1 MELIKL
7 TKNEQGIE
15 TVNARE
21 LHAFLES
28 KRDFSTWIKDR
39 ITEYE
44 FIENKDFVCT
54 TNSGSKGRGG
64 HNRIEYFISLD
75 MAKELSMV
83 ERNDKGKQARLYFI
97 ECERIAKAK
106 QVPQS
111 FAEALQLAANQAKQL
126 EAQAAK
132 VNYFDK
138 VCDTTGLVNATQVG
152 QKFKMSAVTL
162 NKNLDG
168 LNVYNRSIK
177 RGRAFQQWFVDAG
190 NGIMRQTE
198 LGYPQPL
205 FTAKGEQWIIETF
218 TTNGVI

>member
-21 LHAFLES
+21 LHAFLEVKTRFNDWIANRIS
-28 KRDFSTWIKDR
+28 EFGFS
-39 ITEYE
+39 
-44 FIENKDFVCT
+44 ENKDFVSLT
-54 TNSGSKGRGG
+54 ENLVSGGKKNVF
-64 HNRIEYFISLD
+64 HISID
-75 MAKELSMV
+75 MAKELSML

-198 LGYPQPL
+198 FGYPQPL

>member
-7 TKNEQGIE
+7 TKNSQGIE

-21 LHAFLES
+21 LHAFLEV
-28 KRDFSTWIKDR
+28 KTRFNDWIANR
-39 ITEYE
+39 ISE
-44 FIENKDFVCT
+44 FGFTENKDFVSLT
-54 TNSGSKGRGG
+54 ENLVSGGKQNVF
-64 HNRIEYFISLD
+64 HISID
-75 MAKELSMV
+75 MAKELSML
-83 ERNDKGKQARLYFI
+83 ERNNKGKQARLYFI

-111 FAEALQLAANQAKQL
+111 FSEALQLAANQAKQL

-198 LGYPQPL
+198 FGYPQPL

>member
-7 TKNEQGIE
+7 TKNEKGIE

-21 LHAFLES
+21 LHAFLEV
-28 KRDFSTWIKDR
+28 KTRFNDWIANR
-39 ITEYE
+39 ISE
-44 FIENKDFVCT
+44 FGFAENKDFVSLT
-54 TNSGSKGRGG
+54 ENLVSGGKKNVF
-64 HNRIEYFISLD
+64 HISID
-75 MAKELSMV
+75 MAKELSML

-190 NGIMRQTE
+190 NGSMRQTE

>member
-21 LHAFLES
+21 LHAFLEVKS
-28 KRDFSTWIKDR
+28 KFADWFKNRVSDFG
-39 ITEYE
+39 
-44 FIENKDFVCT
+44 FIENSDFV
-54 TNSGSKGRGG
+54 SASKFLERGG
-64 HNRIEYFISLD
+64 RTIEYFISID
-75 MAKELSMV
+75 MAKELSMI
-83 ERNDKGKQARLYFI
+83 ERSDKGKQARLYFI

-177 RGRAFQQWFVDAG
+177 RGRAFKQWFVDAG

>member
-7 TKNEQGIE
+7 TKNKDGIE
-15 TVNARE
+15 TVNARD
-21 LHAFLES
+21 LHEFLEVKS
-28 KRDFSTWIKDR
+28 KFADWFKNRVS
-39 ITEYE
+39 E
-44 FIENKDFVCT
+44 FGFVENSDFVSVSKILE
-54 TNSGSKGRGG
+54 SGGRS
-64 HNRIEYFISLD
+64 IEYYISID
-75 MAKELSMV
+75 MAKELSML

>member
-7 TKNEQGIE
+7 TKNSQGIE

-21 LHAFLES
+21 LHAFLEV
-28 KRDFSTWIKDR
+28 KTRFNDWIANR
-39 ITEYE
+39 ISE
-44 FIENKDFVCT
+44 FGFTENKDFVSLT
-54 TNSGSKGRGG
+54 ENLVSGGKQNVF
-64 HNRIEYFISLD
+64 HISID
-75 MAKELSMV
+75 MAKELSML

-97 ECERIAKAK
+97 ECERMAKSK

-126 EAQAAK
+126 EEQALK

-205 FTAKGEQWIIETF
+205 FTAKGEQWIIEAF

>member
-21 LHAFLES
+21 LHAFLEVKTRFNDWIS
-28 KRDFSTWIKDR
+28 NRISEFGFS
-39 ITEYE
+39 
-44 FIENKDFVCT
+44 ENKDFVSLT
-54 TNSGSKGRGG
+54 ENLVSGGKQNVF
-64 HNRIEYFISLD
+64 HISID
-75 MAKELSMV
+75 MAKELSML

-97 ECERIAKAK
+97 ECERIAKSK

>member
-21 LHAFLES
+21 LHAFLEVKS
-28 KRDFSTWIKDR
+28 KFADWFKNRVSEFG
-39 ITEYE
+39 
-44 FIENKDFVCT
+44 FIENSDFVSVSKILE
-54 TNSGSKGRGG
+54 SGGRS
-64 HNRIEYFISLD
+64 IEYHISID
-75 MAKELSMV
+75 MAKELSML

-111 FAEALQLAANQAKQL
+111 FSEALQLAANQAKQI

>member
-1 MELIKL
+1 MEPIKL
-7 TKNEQGIE
+7 TKNEHGIE

-21 LHAFLES
+21 LHAFLEVKTRFNDWIANRIS
-28 KRDFSTWIKDR
+28 EFGFS
-39 ITEYE
+39 
-44 FIENKDFVCT
+44 ENKDFVSLT
-54 TNSGSKGRGG
+54 ENLVSGGKQNVF
-64 HNRIEYFISLD
+64 HISID
-75 MAKELSMV
+75 MAKELSML

-168 LNVYNRSIK
+168 LNVYNRSVK

>member
-7 TKNEQGIE
+7 TKNKDGIE

-21 LHAFLES
+21 LHAFLEVKTRFNDWIANRIS
-28 KRDFSTWIKDR
+28 EFGFS
-39 ITEYE
+39 
-44 FIENKDFVCT
+44 ENKDFVSLT
-54 TNSGSKGRGG
+54 ENLVSGGKQNVF
-64 HNRIEYFISLD
+64 HISID
-75 MAKELSMV
+75 MAKELSML

-97 ECERIAKAK
+97 ECERIAKTK

-168 LNVYNRSIK
+168 LNVYNRSVK

>member
-7 TKNEQGIE
+7 TKNEHGIE

-21 LHAFLES
+21 LHAFLEV
-28 KRDFSTWIKDR
+28 KTRFNDWIANR
-39 ITEYE
+39 ISE
-44 FIENKDFVCT
+44 FGFTENKDFVSLT
-54 TNSGSKGRGG
+54 ENLVSGGKQNVF
-64 HNRIEYFISLD
+64 HISID
-75 MAKELSMV
+75 MAKELSML

-198 LGYPQPL
+198 LGYPNPL

>member
-21 LHAFLES
+21 LHAFLEVKTRFNDWIANRIS
-28 KRDFSTWIKDR
+28 EFGFS
-39 ITEYE
+39 
-44 FIENKDFVCT
+44 ENKDFVSLT
-54 TNSGSKGRGG
+54 ENLVSGGKQNVF
-64 HNRIEYFISLD
+64 HISID
-75 MAKELSMV
+75 MAKELSML

-97 ECERIAKAK
+97 ECERIAKSK

>member
-7 TKNEQGIE
+7 TKNSQGIE

-21 LHAFLES
+21 LHAFLEVKS
-28 KRDFSTWIKDR
+28 KFADWFKNRVSEFG
-39 ITEYE
+39 
-44 FIENKDFVCT
+44 FIENSDFVSVSKILE
-54 TNSGSKGRGG
+54 SGGRS
-64 HNRIEYFISLD
+64 IEYHISID
-75 MAKELSMV
+75 MAKELSML

-97 ECERIAKAK
+97 ECERIAKSK

-111 FAEALQLAANQAKQL
+111 FSEALQLAANQAKQL
-126 EAQAAK
+126 EEQALK

-198 LGYPQPL
+198 LGYPHPL

>member
-97 ECERIAKAK
+97 ECERIAKSK

-111 FAEALQLAANQAKQL
+111 FSEALQLAANQAKQL

>member
-7 TKNEQGIE
+7 TKNKDGIE

-97 ECERIAKAK
+97 ECERIAKAR

-111 FAEALQLAANQAKQL
+111 FSEALQLAANQAKQL

>member
-21 LHAFLES
+21 LHAFLEV
-28 KRDFSTWIKDR
+28 KTRFNDWIANR
-39 ITEYE
+39 ISE
-44 FIENKDFVCT
+44 FGFTENKDFVSLT
-54 TNSGSKGRGG
+54 ENLVSGGKQNVF
-64 HNRIEYFISLD
+64 HISID
-75 MAKELSMV
+75 MAKELSML

-168 LNVYNRSIK
+168 LNVYNRSVK

>member
-7 TKNEQGIE
+7 TKNEHGIE

-21 LHAFLES
+21 LHAFLEV
-28 KRDFSTWIKDR
+28 KTRFNDWIANR
-39 ITEYE
+39 ISE
-44 FIENKDFVCT
+44 FGFTENKDFVSLT
-54 TNSGSKGRGG
+54 ENLVSGGKQNVF
-64 HNRIEYFISLD
+64 HISID
-75 MAKELSMV
+75 MAKELSML

-198 LGYPQPL
+198 LGYPHPL

>member
-21 LHAFLES
+21 LHEFLEVKS
-28 KRDFSTWIKDR
+28 KFADWFKNRVSEFG
-39 ITEYE
+39 
-44 FIENKDFVCT
+44 FIENSDFVSVSKILE
-54 TNSGSKGRGG
+54 SGGRS
-64 HNRIEYFISLD
+64 IEYHISID
-75 MAKELSMV
+75 MAKELSML

-97 ECERIAKAK
+97 ECERIAKSK
-106 QVPQS
+106 QMPQS

-168 LNVYNRSIK
+168 LNVYNRSVK

>member
-21 LHAFLES
+21 LHAFLEV
-28 KRDFSTWIKDR
+28 KTRFNDWIANR
-39 ITEYE
+39 ISE
-44 FIENKDFVCT
+44 FGFTENKDFVSLT
-54 TNSGSKGRGG
+54 ENLVSGGKQNVF
-64 HNRIEYFISLD
+64 HISID
-75 MAKELSMV
+75 MAKELSML

-97 ECERIAKAK
+97 ECERMAKAK

-111 FAEALQLAANQAKQL
+111 FAEALQLAANQARQL

-198 LGYPQPL
+198 LGYPHPL

>member
-21 LHAFLES
+21 LHEFLES

-39 ITEYE
+39 IAEYE
-44 FIENKDFVCT
+44 FIKNKDFVCT
-54 TNSGSKGRGG
+54 PNSGSKGRGG

-168 LNVYNRSIK
+168 LNVYNRSVK

>member
-21 LHAFLES
+21 LHAFLEVKTRFNDWIANRIS
-28 KRDFSTWIKDR
+28 EFGFS
-39 ITEYE
+39 
-44 FIENKDFVCT
+44 ENKDFVSLT
-54 TNSGSKGRGG
+54 ENLVSGGKKNVF
-64 HNRIEYFISLD
+64 HISID
-75 MAKELSMV
+75 MAKELSML

-168 LNVYNRSIK
+168 LNVYNRSVK

>member
-21 LHAFLES
+21 LHEFLEVKS
-28 KRDFSTWIKDR
+28 KFADWFKNRVSEFG
-39 ITEYE
+39 
-44 FIENKDFVCT
+44 FIENSDFVSVSKILE
-54 TNSGSKGRGG
+54 SGGRS
-64 HNRIEYFISLD
+64 IEYHISID
-75 MAKELSMV
+75 MAKELSML

-111 FAEALQLAANQAKQL
+111 FSEALQLAANQAKQL

-198 LGYPQPL
+198 LGYPHPL

>member
-7 TKNEQGIE
+7 TKNSQGIE
-15 TVNARE
+15 TVNARQ
-21 LHAFLES
+21 LHAFLEVKS
-28 KRDFSTWIKDR
+28 KFADWFKNRVSEFG
-39 ITEYE
+39 
-44 FIENKDFVCT
+44 FIENSDFVSVSKILE
-54 TNSGSKGRGG
+54 SGGRS
-64 HNRIEYFISLD
+64 IEYHISID
-75 MAKELSMV
+75 MAKELSKL

-168 LNVYNRSIK
+168 LNVYNRSVK

-198 LGYPQPL
+198 LGYPQPQL
-205 FTAKGEQWIIETF
+205 TAKGEQWIIETF

>member
-21 LHAFLES
+21 LHEFLEVKS
-28 KRDFSTWIKDR
+28 KFADWFKNRVS
-39 ITEYE
+39 E
-44 FIENKDFVCT
+44 FGFVENSDFVSVSKILE
-54 TNSGSKGRGG
+54 SGGRS
-64 HNRIEYFISLD
+64 IEYHISID
-75 MAKELSMV
+75 MAKELSML

-97 ECERIAKAK
+97 ECERIAKSK

-198 LGYPQPL
+198 LGYPHPL

>member
-21 LHAFLES
+21 LHAFLEVKTRFNDWIANRIS
-28 KRDFSTWIKDR
+28 EFGFS
-39 ITEYE
+39 
-44 FIENKDFVCT
+44 ENKDFVSLT
-54 TNSGSKGRGG
+54 ENLVNGG
-64 HNRIEYFISLD
+64 KQNVFHISID
-75 MAKELSMV
+75 MAKELSML

-97 ECERIAKAK
+97 ECERIAKSK

-111 FAEALQLAANQAKQL
+111 FSEALQLAANQAKQL
-126 EAQAAK
+126 EEQALK

-152 QKFKMSAVTL
+152 QKFKMSAVAL

-198 LGYPQPL
+198 LGYPHPL

>member
-21 LHAFLES
+21 LHAFLEV
-28 KRDFSTWIKDR
+28 KTRFNDWISNR
-39 ITEYE
+39 ISE
-44 FIENKDFVCT
+44 FGFTENKDFVSLT
-54 TNSGSKGRGG
+54 ENLVSGGKQNVF
-64 HNRIEYFISLD
+64 HISID
-75 MAKELSMV
+75 MAKELSML

-97 ECERIAKAK
+97 ECERIAKSK

-177 RGRAFQQWFVDAG
+177 RGRAFQQWFVDSG

>member
-21 LHAFLES
+21 LHAFLEVKTRFNDWIS
-28 KRDFSTWIKDR
+28 NRISEFGFS
-39 ITEYE
+39 
-44 FIENKDFVCT
+44 ENKDFVSLT
-54 TNSGSKGRGG
+54 ENLVSGGKQNVF
-64 HNRIEYFISLD
+64 HISID
-75 MAKELSMV
+75 MAKELSML

-97 ECERIAKAK
+97 ECERIAKSK

-168 LNVYNRSIK
+168 LNVYNRSVK

>member
-15 TVNARE
+15 TVNARD
-21 LHAFLES
+21 LHEFLEVKS
-28 KRDFSTWIKDR
+28 KFADWFKNRVSEFG
-39 ITEYE
+39 
-44 FIENKDFVCT
+44 FIENSDFVSVSKILE
-54 TNSGSKGRGG
+54 SGGRS
-64 HNRIEYFISLD
+64 IEYHISID
-75 MAKELSMV
+75 MAKELSML

-97 ECERIAKAK
+97 ECERIAKAR

-190 NGIMRQTE
+190 NGTMRQTE

>member
-21 LHAFLES
+21 LHAFLEVKS
-28 KRDFSTWIKDR
+28 KFADWFKNRVSEFG
-39 ITEYE
+39 
-44 FIENKDFVCT
+44 FIENSDFVSVSKILE
-54 TNSGSKGRGG
+54 SGGRS
-64 HNRIEYFISLD
+64 IEYHISID
-75 MAKELSMV
+75 MAKEMSML

-97 ECERIAKAK
+97 ECERIAKDR

-111 FAEALQLAANQAKQL
+111 FSEALQLAANQAKQL

-168 LNVYNRSIK
+168 LNVYNRSVK
-177 RGRAFQQWFVDAG
+177 RGRAFQQWCVDAG

-198 LGYPQPL
+198 PGYPQPL

>member
-21 LHAFLES
+21 LHAFLEVKS
-28 KRDFSTWIKDR
+28 KFADWVKNRVSDFG
-39 ITEYE
+39 
-44 FIENKDFVCT
+44 FIENSDFV
-54 TNSGSKGRGG
+54 SASKFLERGG
-64 HNRIEYFISLD
+64 RTIEYFISID
-75 MAKELSMV
+75 MAKELSMI
-83 ERNDKGKQARLYFI
+83 ERSDKGKQARLYFI
-97 ECERIAKAK
+97 ECERISKSK

-198 LGYPQPL
+198 LGYPHPL